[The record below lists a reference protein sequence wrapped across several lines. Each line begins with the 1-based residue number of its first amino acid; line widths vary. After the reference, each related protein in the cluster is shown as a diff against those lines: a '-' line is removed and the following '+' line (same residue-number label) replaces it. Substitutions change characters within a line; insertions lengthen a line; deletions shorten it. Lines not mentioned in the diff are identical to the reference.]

1 MQHFSFKIIVLY
13 MFLPSVFYLFS
24 IQMAEKYFQ
33 DQSTKKNEM
42 IYTGDT
48 RLLFKGD
55 ISLKDA
61 VNKNIDIYLQ
71 QSRLLSWGIK
81 IKVNVITKN
90 GNLLYPAI
98 FEEKERFIEH
108 DSIQIAADNYK
119 LMNDGLIVSVDLK
132 IPRNSKISLG
142 LIFFYLL
149 LFIISLYLYY
159 KTGTRKNRV
168 EETERLFDLKDDFE
182 NTLHTLDE
190 DRQEIYDE
198 LQQYKE
204 NFESEKKRAD
214 TNEIKLIE
222 EIILLE
228 EKLTVNLS
236 YQENQIEEINIL
248 KEAITKLEK
257 GKNKQQETKAEIAVQ
272 KRFDILYKK
281 IQVNKRAVS
290 GFINLSEDMK
300 NKSEEI
306 IHQLNDNSQLVP
318 VKRKVFSGKGAK
330 KKVFEIIF
338 SYTGRLYYTTAQNNK
353 IEILSIGTKKTQ
365 AKDLVFL
372 KRM

>member
-1 MQHFSFKIIVLY
+1 ML
-13 MFLPSVFYLFS
+13 LPAIFYLFS
-24 IQMAEKYFQ
+24 IQIAEKYFQ
-33 DQSTKKNEM
+33 DQYTKKIEM

-81 IKVNVITKN
+81 IKVTVITKN

-98 FEEKERFIEH
+98 FKETENFVEH
-108 DSIQIAADNYK
+108 DSIQIAANNYK
-119 LMNDGLIVSVDLK
+119 LLNDGLIVSVDLK
-132 IPRNSKISLG
+132 IPQNSKISLG
-142 LIFFYLL
+142 LILFYLL
-149 LFIISLYLYY
+149 LFIIILYLYY
-159 KTGTRKNRV
+159 KKGTQKNRV
-168 EETERLFDLKDDFE
+168 EETKRLFNLKEDFE
-182 NTLHTLDE
+182 NTLQTLDE
-190 DRQEIYDE
+190 DREKIYDE
-198 LQQYKE
+198 LQQYKKD
-204 NFESEKKRAD
+204 FEDEKKKAD

-228 EKLTVNLS
+228 EKLTANLA

-248 KEAITKLEK
+248 KEAITKSEK
-257 GKNKQQETKAEIAVQ
+257 GKSKQQETKIEISVQ

-281 IQVNKRAVS
+281 IQVNKRAIS
-290 GFINLSEDMK
+290 GFIDLSEDMK
-300 NKSEEI
+300 NKSEEV
-306 IHQLNDNSQLVP
+306 IHQLNDNPQLVP

-338 SYTGRLYYTTAQNNK
+338 SYTGRLYYTTTTNNK